1 MAIVNEAPG
10 PGLWTARTWAITR
23 VPRQLFKA
31 RYVFGGILAL
41 VVVAAVFAPLIAP
54 YDPNAIDIINRLAP
68 PAWAHG
74 GSAAHLLGTDELGR
88 DLLSRII
95 YGARTSMT
103 IGLVVV
109 VIGMATGTAAGLLAS
124 FRGGWTDTLVMR
136 IVDIQ
141 FSFPSLLMAMAL
153 VFALGA
159 GETTIIIALAM
170 DAWLPYA
177 RLGRSMVLSVRNTT
191 YVEAAKVT
199 GCSIPRLVWRHV
211 LPNVLSPLVT
221 LAVLEF
227 ARIVLA
233 EATLSFLGL
242 GIQPP
247 LVSWGLMLN
256 TGEDYLTVAW
266 WLITFPGLALT
277 LTVLSANVVA
287 SWLRVAAD
295 PLQKADLKR

>member
-1 MAIVNEAPG
+1 
-10 PGLWTARTWAITR
+10 
-23 VPRQLFKA
+23 
-31 RYVFGGILAL
+31 
-41 VVVAAVFAPLIAP
+41 
-54 YDPNAIDIINRLAP
+54 
-68 PAWAHG
+68 
-74 GSAAHLLGTDELGR
+74 
-88 DLLSRII
+88 
-95 YGARTSMT
+95 MT
-103 IGLVVV
+103 
-109 VIGMATGTAAGLLAS
+109 TGTAAGLLAS
-124 FRGGWTDTLVMR
+124 FRGGKVDTVVMR

-141 FSFPSLLMAMAL
+141 FSFPSLLIAMAL
-153 VFALGA
+153 VFVLGA
-159 GETTIIIALAM
+159 GEKTIIIVLAL

-191 YVEAAKVT
+191 YIDAAKTV
-199 GCSIPRLVWRHV
+199 GCSTPRLVWRHV

-221 LAVLEF
+221 LGVLEF
-227 ARIVLA
+227 ARLVLA

>member
-1 MAIVNEAPG
+1 MAIVSEAPDS
-10 PGLWTARTWAITR
+10 GLWTTRTRTITR
-23 VPRQLFKA
+23 VPRQLLKA

-41 VVVAAVFAPLIAP
+41 VVVSAVFAPLIAP

-68 PAWAHG
+68 PAWAPG
-74 GSAAHLLGTDELGR
+74 GSTAHLLGTDELGR
-88 DLLSRII
+88 DILSRII

-109 VIGMATGTAAGLLAS
+109 AIGMTTGTTAGLLAS
-124 FRGGWTDTLVMR
+124 FRGGWVDTLVMR

-159 GETTIIIALAM
+159 GETTIIIALSM
-170 DAWLPYA
+170 DAWLVYA

-191 YVEAAKVT
+191 YIDAAKT
-199 GCSIPRLVWRHV
+199 IGCSNPRLVWRHV

-227 ARIVLA
+227 ARLVLA